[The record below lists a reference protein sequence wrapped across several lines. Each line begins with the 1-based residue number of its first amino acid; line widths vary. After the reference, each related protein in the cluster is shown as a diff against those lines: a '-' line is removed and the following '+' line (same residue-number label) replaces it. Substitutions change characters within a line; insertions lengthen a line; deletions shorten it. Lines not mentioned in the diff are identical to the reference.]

1 MGGEGGVKMVVFQCK
16 NSECLCTFTVEKE
29 SSELDIYCP
38 TCTDDFIEKVGET
51 EVIWEGKAE

>member
-1 MGGEGGVKMVVFQCK
+1 MVVFQCK

-51 EVIWEGKAE
+51 EVIWEGEME